1 MEYAKPKTIF
11 IVDDDALVTET
22 LRDYLTRKIPHTIR
36 VFKTGEDCLNHLPEN
51 PDIIILDYYL
61 NSVNKDAADGLEI
74 MQTIKRYYPNTRII
88 MLSSQER
95 YSKAMELIQKGAEQ
109 YVVKDLE
116 AFEKIASMVN
126 DYWSPAFAFIV
137 TQLSIII
144 PTKDREVIFRETL
157 HRAYSA
163 IAKLDAEIIVV
174 NDSKTRPI
182 ATPWPGLLIT
192 CTFL

>member
-1 MEYAKPKTIF
+1 MEYAKPKKLF

-36 VFKTGEDCLNHLPEN
+36 VFKTGEECLKHLSEN

-61 NSVNKDAADGLEI
+61 NSGNKDAADGLEI

-126 DYWSPAFAFIV
+126 DY
-137 TQLSIII
+137 
-144 PTKDREVIFRETL
+144 
-157 HRAYSA
+157 
-163 IAKLDAEIIVV
+163 
-174 NDSKTRPI
+174 
-182 ATPWPGLLIT
+182 
-192 CTFL
+192 